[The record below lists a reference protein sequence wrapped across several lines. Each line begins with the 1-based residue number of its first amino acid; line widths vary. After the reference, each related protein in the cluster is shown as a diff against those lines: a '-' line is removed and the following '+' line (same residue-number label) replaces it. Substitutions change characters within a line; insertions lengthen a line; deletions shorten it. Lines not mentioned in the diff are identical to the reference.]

1 MNYTKLP
8 SSFYVSND
16 VLSIAKELLG
26 KILIT
31 HFNGITCSGRIV
43 ETEAYLGEIDKAS
56 HAFGGRRTARTETM
70 YQKGGVAYVYLC
82 YGIHHLINV
91 VTGPENTPHAV
102 LIRGIEPMD
111 GKEMMMERMS
121 RSKWD
126 PKIGAGPGN
135 VTKAL
140 GITTHHNGFSYA
152 SDALQILSDEFS
164 YPPDKIAITPRIGVD
179 YAGEDALKPYR
190 FVVKDHPQV
199 SAAAFTRKWIREIK
213 T

>member
-1 MNYTKLP
+1 M
-8 SSFYVSND
+8 
-16 VLSIAKELLG
+16 LSIAKELLG

-31 HFNGITCSGRIV
+31 HLNGVTSSGRIV
-43 ETEAYLGEIDKAS
+43 ETEAYIGEIDKAS

-70 YQKGGVAYVYLC
+70 YQKGGIAYVYLC

-102 LIRGIEPMD
+102 LIRGIEPLE
-111 GKEMMMERMS
+111 GKSIMMERML

-126 PKIGAGPGN
+126 SRIGSGPGN

-140 GITTHHNGFSYA
+140 GITTDHNGFSYG
-152 SDALQILSDEFS
+152 SDELQIISDGFS
-164 YPPDKIAITPRIGVD
+164 YPNDLIVTTPRIGVD
-179 YAGEDALKPYR
+179 YAGEDASKPYR

-199 SAAAFTRKWIREIK
+199 SAAAYTKKWIRNIK
-213 T
+213 I